1 MTPKSREARLIM
13 SLNKVICLGELLID
27 FVPVASGLPLSEV
40 PEFQRAAG
48 GAPANVAAA
57 VAKLG
62 GHSRFIGKVGRDAF
76 GDYLE
81 RVLQECGVE
90 PFVYRSDWANT
101 TLAFVSLR
109 MNGERDFAFY
119 RDPGADMLLSV
130 DEVTE
135 EAMADG
141 AIFHFGSIS
150 LIAEPSRSATVHAAQ
165 LARERGMIV
174 SYDPNVRLSLWPD
187 ADQAR
192 RTIFG
197 TLPLADLVK
206 VSDEEAAFLTGEDD
220 VSIAGRSLLSCG
232 PKAVIV
238 TEGENGCRW
247 YEENGELHVP
257 SFQVMPMDT
266 TGAGDAFVGALLH
279 QLARRGVSV
288 SGLNVAVL
296 GNENEIRD
304 MLRFAN
310 AAGALATT
318 RKGAIAAMPTEAEIN
333 AIYYG

>member
-1 MTPKSREARLIM
+1 MTPNAGEVLVTM
-13 SLNKVICLGELLID
+13 PPNKVICLGELLID
-27 FVPVASGLPLSEV
+27 FVPITSGFPLSEV

-48 GAPANVAAA
+48 GAPANVAAM

-81 RVLQECGVE
+81 RVLQESGVE
-90 PFVYRSDWANT
+90 SFVYRSDSAKT

-109 MNGERDFAFY
+109 KDGERDFAFY
-119 RDPGADMLLSV
+119 RDPGADMLLSAE
-130 DEVTE
+130 EVTK

-174 SYDPNVRLSLWPD
+174 SYDPNIRLSLWPD

-192 RTIFG
+192 RTILG

-206 VSDEEAAFLTGEDD
+206 VSDEEAVFLTGEDD
-220 VSIAGRSLLSCG
+220 AAIAGRSLLTCG
-232 PKAVIV
+232 PKAVMV
-238 TEGENGCRW
+238 TEGENGCW
-247 YEENGELHVP
+247 WFAENGELHVP
-257 SFQVMPMDT
+257 SFKVTPMDT

-279 QLARRGVSV
+279 QLVRRGVQVGDFS
-288 SGLNVAVL
+288 NAIL
-296 GNENEIRD
+296 GNENTICD

-333 AIYYG
+333 TIFYK